1 MLVTDCTFC
10 DAATAFKDGSKEKHK
25 GIFYVMDMIIVAI
38 LVGFFQACT
47 FVGFALVLR
56 SWAARKQA
64 VIEDR
69 ITGELGK
76 LVAGEPCQS
85 ASVLLAVGKCV
96 GQEAGRSAKMAIL
109 GELSSAQRNI
119 NGIARD
125 AAIEDVSEAQPG
137 IGAVLAAMGK
147 NKAKGLLA
155 NPLVQLALQGFM
167 SKNGNGNDAGGR
179 DTGSEY
185 TGRRHR

>member
-1 MLVTDCTFC
+1 
-10 DAATAFKDGSKEKHK
+10 
-25 GIFYVMDMIIVAI
+25 
-38 LVGFFQACT
+38 
-47 FVGFALVLR
+47 
-56 SWAARKQA
+56 
-64 VIEDR
+64 
-69 ITGELGK
+69 
-76 LVAGEPCQS
+76 
-85 ASVLLAVGKCV
+85 
-96 GQEAGRSAKMAIL
+96 MAIL